1 MSLLTHVNYELNMQR
16 KQLMKPDIDK
26 DYVSLCS
33 PHVPFT
39 DLLFGDGLQKQ
50 LKDIGDVNKKG
61 QRSKV
66 IEAFKEIPRITTTT
80 TVTAIPF
87 HNVTQ
92 KT

>member
-1 MSLLTHVNYELNMQR
+1 
-16 KQLMKPDIDK
+16 MKPDIGK

-39 DLLFGDGLQKQ
+39 DPLFGDGLQKQ

-66 IEAFKEIPRITTTT
+66 IEALKEIPRITTTTTTT